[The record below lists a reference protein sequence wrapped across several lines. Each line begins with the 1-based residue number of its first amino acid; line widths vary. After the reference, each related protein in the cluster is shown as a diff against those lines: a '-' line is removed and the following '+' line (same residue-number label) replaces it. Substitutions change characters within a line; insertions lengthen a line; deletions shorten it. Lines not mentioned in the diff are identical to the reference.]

1 MVSRPVVIAVLAAVL
16 ALVGLTAIWLVF
28 VPQPPITPAPAPK
41 ASHDRRQRMENFFGG
56 DPDRSVRGGQE
67 MKPQW

>member
-16 ALVGLTAIWLVF
+16 ALVGLTAVWFVLVPR
-28 VPQPPITPAPAPK
+28 PQTLQSPR
-41 ASHDRRQRMENFFGG
+41 ASEEQRQRAEDFFGG
-56 DPDRSVRGGQE
+56 DPNRSVRGGQE